1 MQSAVWRMQS
11 RVSYIE
17 FYVIDVEVGGCG
29 VECCEYEHMIA
40 GVDVTGIHLSPER
53 PYRIG

>member
-1 MQSAVWRMQS
+1 MTIIESVWL
-11 RVSYIE
+11 RVVGFE
-17 FYVIDVEVGGCG
+17 FDVIDVEVGGCG